1 MKRMYL
7 PKVFLVE
14 DNAGDILLIRQILS
28 KSSFLVRLQVAVDGE
43 QEVEI
48 LADPEF
54 KPNLVILD
62 LNIPKI
68 PGLIVLEKCMPA
80 APVVVFTSSANP
92 AEIKQAIELG
102 VRELVRKPSD
112 LGEFAKAVIR
122 MIQDWGTPQNCG
134 APCGTS

>member
-1 MKRMYL
+1 VKRMYL

-68 PGLIVLEKCMPA
+68 PALVVLEKCMPA
-80 APVVVFTSSANP
+80 AHRVFDFFCESSGDQTS
-92 AEIKQAIELG
+92 
-102 VRELVRKPSD
+102 D
-112 LGEFAKAVIR
+112 
-122 MIQDWGTPQNCG
+122 
-134 APCGTS
+134 